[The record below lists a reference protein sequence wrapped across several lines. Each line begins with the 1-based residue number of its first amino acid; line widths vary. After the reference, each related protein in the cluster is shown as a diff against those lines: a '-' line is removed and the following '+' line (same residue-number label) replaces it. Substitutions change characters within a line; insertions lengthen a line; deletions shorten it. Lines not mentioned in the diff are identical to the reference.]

1 MKKFIA
7 YLQFFLL
14 FLRIKWIGITSRFPP
29 LPGGVLDEQTA
40 LMRRAQVILG
50 EVLLE
55 QLSLAQARS
64 AFSKNF
70 PLLKMIGGL
79 FEKVHSTRDL
89 SIPSQNGDI
98 PARLYLPGTEQEY
111 PLLVYFHGGGWV
123 IGDIETADNI
133 SRFYCRHLP
142 CAVLSVEYRL
152 APEHPFP
159 AAVEDAVSAVE
170 WAAVHARE
178 LNGDP
183 ARLLVSGDSA
193 GGTLTAVVAQH
204 SLHKGTPK
212 LAAQVLLYA
221 ATDGS
226 SLDTPSYRL
235 FGEKSLGLP
244 TKDVEWFLDQYA
256 PEAATRLDPRVSPL
270 LANDLH
276 NLPPALVVTAEFDV
290 LRDEGEAY
298 AQRMQTAGV
307 PVQLIRCN
315 GMTHGFLSTL
325 GLIHRSTRYFHQV
338 IAALQKMISA

>member
-1 MKKFIA
+1 M
-7 YLQFFLL
+7 
-14 FLRIKWIGITSRFPP
+14 
-29 LPGGVLDEQTA
+29 
-40 LMRRAQVILG
+40 
-50 EVLLE
+50 
-55 QLSLAQARS
+55 
-64 AFSKNF
+64 
-70 PLLKMIGGL
+70 
-79 FEKVHSTRDL
+79 
-89 SIPSQNGDI
+89 
-98 PARLYLPGTEQEY
+98 
-111 PLLVYFHGGGWV
+111 

-170 WAAVHARE
+170 WAALHARE

-183 ARLLVSGDSA
+183 TRLLVSGDSA

-270 LANDLH
+270 LATDLH
-276 NLPPALVVTAEFDV
+276 NLPPAVVVTAEFDV
-290 LRDEGEAY
+290 LRDEGETY
-298 AQRMQTAGV
+298 ARRMQAAGV

-338 IAALQKMISA
+338 IAALQKMVSA